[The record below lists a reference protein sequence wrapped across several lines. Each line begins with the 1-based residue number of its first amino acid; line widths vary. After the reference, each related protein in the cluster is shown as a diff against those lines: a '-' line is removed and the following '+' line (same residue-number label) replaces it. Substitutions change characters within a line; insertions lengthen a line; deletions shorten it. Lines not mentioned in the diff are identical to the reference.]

1 VGRKGAGV
9 TATRY
14 AEFLERKT
22 FRDLPSGLD
31 PIEPNAM
38 LYPFQRAI
46 VRCAVKRGRAAVFAD
61 CGLGKTFIQV
71 EWAKQIGARVLI
83 VAPLAVTHQTITEA
97 AKLGVSARYVTAP
110 DDQPG
115 IAITNY
121 QRLAGFVGAPYDGIV
136 LDESSILK
144 SLDGKTRGMLL
155 SAFKTIPN
163 RLCCTA
169 TPAPNDLT
177 ELGNHAEFLGI
188 MSFKEMSATF
198 FVKESNGQRWR
209 LKGHAADGFYRW
221 LATWS
226 VYVRR
231 PSDLGF
237 DDDGF
242 ALPPLCILDSS
253 VDVKGAPNGRLF
265 QGALSGIQDRVRVR
279 KATAEDRVAKT
290 AEIIATPGQWIVWC
304 GLNDEGRKLKAMV
317 DDAELVEGSMS
328 DDAKI
333 SASARWVAGESRV
346 MIAKPSIYGFGMN
359 FQHCHQSV
367 FLGIGDS
374 YEQYYQS
381 IRRCWRYGQTKPVDV
396 WIVTSNLE
404 EEIVRNVRRK
414 EAQAEATAAEVV
426 AHVRDHE
433 TAEVLGATRQSD
445 AYSTDRATGGAWTMM
460 LGDSA
465 ERLREVPTDSVALSV
480 FSPPFVSLYTYSNT
494 ERDLG
499 NCRDEATFFEQFAFI
514 VRELRRVT
522 MPGRNCCVH
531 VSQVPAMIVRDG
543 WIGMKDFRA
552 ATVKAFQS
560 EEWIYHGE
568 VVIDKDPQA
577 QAIRTKSKGL
587 LFVQMDRDAAWLR
600 PALADYI
607 LVFRAPGDNTV
618 PVKADLT
625 RDEWIQWAR
634 PIWYGIDETNTLNV
648 AEARNEKDE
657 RHICPLQL
665 GVIERC
671 IRLWT
676 NKGEIVLSPFA
687 GIGSEGYE
695 AVRLGRKF
703 IGCELKPD
711 YWRVACRNLEVAE
724 SEANRSRLFTEPTP

>member
-1 VGRKGAGV
+1 
-9 TATRY
+9 
-14 AEFLERKT
+14 
-22 FRDLPSGLD
+22 
-31 PIEPNAM
+31 M
-38 LYPFQRAI
+38 LYPFQSAMVKWA
-46 VRCAVKRGRAAVFAD
+46 VRRGRAAIFAD
-61 CGLGKTFIQV
+61 CGLGKTFMQI
-71 EWAKQIGARVLI
+71 EWAKQMGKRALI
-83 VAPLAVTHQTITEA
+83 VAPLAVTHQTIAEA
-97 AKLGVSARYVTAP
+97 AKLGVTVRYVTTP
-110 DDQPG
+110 DDADG
-115 IAITNY
+115 ISITNY
-121 QRLAGFVGAPYDGIV
+121 QRLAQFVGAPYDAIV

-144 SLDGKTRGMLL
+144 SLDGKTRTMLL
-155 SAFKTIPN
+155 TEFKSIPN

-198 FVKESNGQRWR
+198 FVKESNGSYWR

-237 DDDGF
+237 DDGGF
-242 ALPPLCILDSS
+242 NLPSLTIEESS
-253 VDVKGAPNGRLF
+253 VEVKAASAGRLF
-265 QGALSGIQDRVRVR
+265 AAKLSGIQDRTRVR
-279 KATAEDRVAKT
+279 KATMADRVARV
-290 AEIIATPGQWIVWC
+290 AEIVSAPGQWIVWC
-304 GLNDEGRKLKAMV
+304 GLNDEGRQLAKLMP
-317 DDAELVEGSMS
+317 DAELVEGSMEDAEKIAAS
-328 DDAKI
+328 D
-333 SASARWVAGESRV
+333 RWVRNESRV

-367 FLGIGDS
+367 FLGLGDS
-374 YEQYYQS
+374 YEQYYQA
-381 IRRCWRYGQTKPVDV
+381 IRRCWRYGQTNPVTV
-396 WIVTSNLE
+396 YIVASNLE
-404 EEIVRNVRRK
+404 EEIVRNVKRK
-414 EAQAEATAAEVV
+414 EDQAEATAAEVV
-426 AHVRDHE
+426 AHVRDYE
-433 TAEVLGATRQSD
+433 SAEVLGATRQSD
-445 AYSTDRATGGAWTMM
+445 DYKTDEANGDNWRLM

-465 ERLREVPTDSVALSV
+465 ERLREIESGSVGMSV

-499 NCRDEATFFEQFAFI
+499 NCRDEALFFEQFAFI
-514 VRELRRVT
+514 IDELKRVT

-531 VSQVPAMIVRDG
+531 VSQVPAMLVRDG
-543 WIGMKDFRA
+543 YIGMKDFRA
-552 ATVKAFQS
+552 ATVAAFMANG
-560 EEWIYHGE
+560 WIYHGE

-587 LFVQMDRDAAWLR
+587 LFVQMDRDSAWLR

-607 LVFRAPGDNTV
+607 LVFRAPGENAV
-618 PVKADLT
+618 PIKADLT
-625 RDEWIQWAR
+625 REEWIHWAR

-676 NKGEIVLSPFA
+676 NAGDIVLSPFA
-687 GIGSEGYE
+687 GIGSEGFE
-695 AVRLGRKF
+695 AVRLGRRF
-703 IGCELKPD
+703 VGCELKPD
-711 YWRVACRNLEVAE
+711 YWRAACRNLAVAE
-724 SEANRSRLFTEPTP
+724 SEVKRTRLFA